1 MLYIGNKVLG
11 FFLCHDR
18 NLTRFFFFLSHTSMV
33 KQCFDNSLTIFRQ
46 ISWFIGNEVLFSVS
60 LNLHKRF
67 DEIFCFLLFLGKTN
81 FFKTGAFTNS
91 NHGVQCTLNL
101 YMGNEFVF
109 KRFKEIFFLF
119 SFSGS
124 YIFSSPNSFFFSVYQ
139 LDQGIFYILLL
150 SRCTRLL

>member
-1 MLYIGNKVLG
+1 M
-11 FFLCHDR
+11 FSW
-18 NLTRFFFFLSHTSMV
+18 FFFSHTSMV

-46 ISWFIGNEVLFSVS
+46 ISWFIGNEILFLCHWICTS
-60 LNLHKRF
+60 NLTKYF
-67 DEIFCFLLFLGKTN
+67 VFCFFLVKQIFSKNWSLYKVKPCSTI
-81 FFKTGAFTNS
+81 
-91 NHGVQCTLNL
+91 NL